1 MTTPIRI
8 RNSEIAAFRRC
19 RRKWY
24 NAYILRLTN
33 EATPEQKFSR
43 PPGTNATGTYVH
55 ALLEAHY
62 CEEEHMGADYQGG
75 PITVSNRSY
84 AEIPGDSSFCQ
95 EWEDSLTLAEIMFDG
110 YLEWVAAEG
119 LDQAEETVA
128 TELSL
133 EWEIMPGVFV
143 TGQVD
148 RLVRDTQWDRLIVED
163 YKTVQS
169 LDKGPQFQVDTQLL
183 TYVLLANKNGYP
195 CSDAR
200 HTMLRRVKR
209 SAKAKPPF
217 YGRAEVTFNDDQL
230 AAHERA
236 LYVTVG
242 EMLAIRAVAESGNT
256 DVCYPNPTKDCSWKC
271 PFLGICA
278 AHDDGSDIDGLR
290 AELFT
295 VREEAVT

>member
-1 MTTPIRI
+1 VTEPIRI

-24 NAYILRLTN
+24 NAYVLSLTN
-33 EATPEQKFSR
+33 EATPDQKFSR

-55 ALLEAHY
+55 ALLEGHY
-62 CEEEHMGADYQGG
+62 
-75 PITVSNRSY
+75 R
-84 AEIPGDSSFCQ
+84 GDRV
-95 EWEDSLTLAEIMFDG
+95 SLTYEILHNEITHAESPFEAEWIAALELAETMYLG
-110 YLEWVAAEG
+110 YLGHAADEG
-119 LDQAEETVA
+119 WDQAEETVA

-163 YKTVQS
+163 YKTVAT
-169 LDKGPQFQVDTQLL
+169 LDNGPQFQVDTQLL
-183 TYVLLANKNGYP
+183 TYVLLANKNGYA

-209 SAKAKPPF
+209 SARAEPPF
-217 YGRAEVTFNDDQL
+217 YGRAEVTFNEDQL
-230 AAHERA
+230 AAHEDALRA
-236 LYVTVG
+236 TVSG
-242 EMLAIRAVAESGNT
+242 ILAVRERAAEGARG
-256 DVCYPNPTKDCSWKC
+256 VCYPNPTKDCSWDC

-290 AELFT
+290 AELFA
-295 VREEAVT
+295 VREKEKP

>member
-1 MTTPIRI
+1 MTAPIRI
-8 RNSEIAAFRRC
+8 RNSEVSCFRDC
-19 RRKWY
+19 RRKWLNQY
-24 NAYILRLTN
+24 VLNLTN
-33 EATPEQKFSR
+33 EGDRLSR
-43 PPGTNATGTYVH
+43 EPGKNDIGTYVH
-55 ALLEAHY
+55 SFLECHYGGKVCSVAGFQDEIDEARSPFATEWSAALNLAY
-62 CEEEHMGADYQGG
+62 TMYQGYG
-75 PITVSNRSY
+75 PWCDEEGHDQS
-84 AEIPGDSSFCQ
+84 
-95 EWEDSLTLAEIMFDG
+95 EDTI
-110 YLEWVAAEG
+110 
-119 LDQAEETVA
+119 A
-128 TELSL
+128 TERTL
-133 EWEIMPGVFV
+133 EWEIMPGVFL
-143 TGQVD
+143 TGQID
-148 RLVRDTQWDRLIVED
+148 RTVWDTQWDLYIIED
-163 YKTVQS
+163 YKTVDS
-169 LDKGPQFQVDTQLL
+169 LVKGPQFQVDTQLL

-217 YGRAEVTFNDDQL
+217 YGRAEVTFNEDQL

-236 LYVTVG
+236 LRVTVG

-295 VREEAVT
+295 VREG

>member
-8 RNSEIAAFRRC
+8 RNSEVSCFRDC
-19 RRKWY
+19 RRKWFNQY
-24 NAYILRLTN
+24 VLNLTN

-55 ALLEAHY
+55 AMLEAHY
-62 CEEEHMGADYQGG
+62 AGAQVSYQ
-75 PITVSNRSY
+75 TALLHN
-84 AEIPGDSSFCQ
+84 EIPADSPFAT
-95 EWEDSLTLAEIMFDG
+95 EWREALGLADLMFDG
-110 YLEWVAAEG
+110 YRDWMAEEG

-163 YKTVQS
+163 YKTVAT

-217 YGRAEVTFNDDQL
+217 YGRAEVTFNEDQL
-230 AAHERA
+230 RAHEQA
-236 LYVTVG
+236 LYRTV
-242 EMLAIRAVAESGNT
+242 EDMLHVRKLAAVGVDNI
-256 DVCYPNPTKDCSWKC
+256 CYPNPTKDCSWKC

-295 VREEAVT
+295 VKEDVQP

>member
-1 MTTPIRI
+1 MTAPIRI
-8 RNSEIAAFRRC
+8 RNSEVSCFRDC
-19 RRKWY
+19 RRKWLNQY
-24 NAYILRLTN
+24 VLNLTN

-55 ALLEAHY
+55 AMLEAHY
-62 CEEEHMGADYQGG
+62 KGEVPEDAANSFDY
-75 PITVSNRSY
+75 
-84 AEIPGDSSFCQ
+84 EIPESQYES
-95 EWEDSLTLAEIMFDG
+95 EWLDSLDLAWTMFTG
-110 YLEWVAAEG
+110 YLDWCAETG
-119 LDQAEETVA
+119 NDQAEETVA

-148 RLVRDTQWDRLIVED
+148 RLVRDTMWDRLIVED
-163 YKTVQS
+163 YKTVQT

-236 LYVTVG
+236 LRVTVG

-256 DVCYPNPTKDCSWKC
+256 DVCYPNPTKDCSWDC

-278 AHDDGSDIDGLR
+278 AHDDGSDIDGLQ
-290 AELFT
+290 ADLFT
-295 VREEAVT
+295 VREEVQP

>member
-1 MTTPIRI
+1 MTAPIRI

-24 NAYILRLTN
+24 NAYVLNLTN

-43 PPGTNATGTYVH
+43 PPGTNATGTFTH
-55 ALLEAHY
+55 TLLEAHY
-62 CEEEHMGADYQGG
+62 AGDDPSALLGALRDE
-75 PITVSNRSY
+75 IRECSEDTVVDGWLESLELANTMFTGY
-84 AEIPGDSSFCQ
+84 VDWCAETGN
-95 EWEDSLTLAEIMFDG
+95 
-110 YLEWVAAEG
+110 
-119 LDQAEETVA
+119 DQAEETVA

-163 YKTVQS
+163 YKTVAT

-217 YGRAEVTFNDDQL
+217 YGRAEVTFNEDQI

-236 LYVTVG
+236 LQVTVG

-290 AELFT
+290 TELFT